1 MTSAKLSLNTID
13 MLLAKGLK
21 SEDTGVQQACV
32 KRLFYNEARSLINA
46 IRFDLFKGNMEYD
59 EIVNEL
65 YIFLSRN
72 DWHTLNSYRG
82 EARLRTWLSCVAWR
96 YFIRIY
102 LKKEH
107 EIPIDEITTRRNEYV
122 DTITD
127 VEMRMDVETVLAEM
141 PNRRYAKVITLH
153 IIDGLGAE
161 EAAAEL
167 ETSIANFYNLKLRAI
182 RQFLAIY
189 GRVKSSQADR
199 I

>member
-1 MTSAKLSLNTID
+1 

-161 EAAAEL
+161 EVAAEL

-189 GRVKSSQADR
+189 GRVKSGQADR